1 MDREKRWIKQI
12 QNNAC
17 ESAANELV
25 SKYYKEMYAFSYKQT
40 LDQDLSF
47 DLTQE
52 IFISALQSIHTYD
65 QKKALFRTWLYRL
78 ASNKIVDY
86 YRSKSFRYTQM
97 ARQIDDY
104 EIMDEF
110 DMVISLEYKE
120 DVEKV
125 IAIVNQLES
134 SAQQI
139 IRLKLFGEY
148 TLKEIAMMESIPLST
163 VKTRYYS
170 SLKRIRTEME
180 ERNGE

>member
-1 MDREKRWIKQI
+1 MDLEKRWIKQI
-12 QNNAC
+12 QKNAS

-25 SKYYKEMYAFSYKQT
+25 SKYYKEIYAFCYKQT
-40 LDQDLSF
+40 MDDDLSL

-52 IFISALQSIHTYD
+52 IFISALQSMHTYD
-65 QKKALFRTWLYRL
+65 RKKASFRTWLYKL

-86 YRSKSFRYTQM
+86 YRSKSYRYTQT

-104 EIMDEF
+104 EIMDKV

-120 DVEKV
+120 EVEKV
-125 IAIVNQLES
+125 TAIVNQLES
-134 SAQQI
+134 SSQQI

-148 TLKEIAMMESIPLST
+148 TLKEIATMESIPLST

-170 SLKRIRTEME
+170 SLKKIRAEME